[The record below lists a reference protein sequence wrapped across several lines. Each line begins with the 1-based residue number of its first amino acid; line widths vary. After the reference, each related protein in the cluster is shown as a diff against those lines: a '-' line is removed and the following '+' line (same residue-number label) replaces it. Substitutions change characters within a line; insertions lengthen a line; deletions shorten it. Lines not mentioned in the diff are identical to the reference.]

1 MITKTVRECRLA
13 LTHNYSSGETSGTMA
28 VAFSTDNPTVP
39 GGHDYSDVALTPEAT
54 AFLLGE
60 IAKAKTA
67 MATDV
72 FQVADA
78 RLQAD
83 IDAEEEARRQELEN
97 DGN

>member
-1 MITKTVRECRLA
+1 VITKTVRECRLA
-13 LTHNYSSGETSGTMA
+13 LTHNYESGETSATMA
-28 VAFSTDNPTVP
+28 VSFSTDNPSVP
-39 GGHDYSDVALTPEAT
+39 GGHDYSDVTLTPEAT
-54 AFLLGE
+54 AFLMGE

-97 DGN
+97 DGD

>member
-13 LTHNYSSGETSGTMA
+13 LVHNYQSGETSGTMS
-28 VAFSTDNPTVP
+28 VAFSTDNPSVP
-39 GGHDYSDVALTPEAT
+39 GGHDYSSVALTPEAT
-54 AFLLGE
+54 AFLMGE

-78 RLQAD
+78 ELE
-83 IDAEEEARRQELEN
+83 AEEELEN
-97 DGN
+97 GN

>member
-1 MITKTVRECRLA
+1 
-13 LTHNYSSGETSGTMA
+13 MA
-28 VAFSTDNPTVP
+28 VAFSTDNSSVP
-39 GGHDYSDVALTPEAT
+39 GGHDYSDVTLTPEAT

-67 MATDV
+67 MTTDV

>member
-1 MITKTVRECRLA
+1 MITKTIRECRLA

-28 VAFSTDNPTVP
+28 IAFSTDSSSVP
-39 GGHDYSDVALTPEAT
+39 GGHNYSDVTLTPEAT
-54 AFLLGE
+54 AFLMGE
-60 IAKAKTA
+60 IAKAKTG

-83 IDAEEEARRQELEN
+83 IDAEEEVRRQELEN
-97 DGN
+97 DGD